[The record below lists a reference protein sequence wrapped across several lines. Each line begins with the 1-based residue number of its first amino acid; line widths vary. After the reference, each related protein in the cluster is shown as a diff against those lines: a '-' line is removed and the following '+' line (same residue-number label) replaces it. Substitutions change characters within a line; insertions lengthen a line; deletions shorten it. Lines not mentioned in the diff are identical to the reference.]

1 MWQTEKF
8 IVANGFTQFNDPQV
22 AEDLSPYQY
31 FDGEFGE
38 SIDME
43 FSDARGKR
51 KKKPLKSRLKQGADR
66 REKRRVE
73 KALSYTPIGW
83 IKKGVDSATSEE
95 AVSRREKRRA
105 DRMALK
111 KQEIEAQKE
120 IADKSLKAQEGDT
133 TLLSS
138 LGLSDNK
145 NLPDVS
151 SEKTK
156 SNTIYWVVGGLAVAT
171 ILGVV
176 LYKKF
181 KK

>member
-1 MWQTEKF
+1 MWQTEEF
-8 IVANGFTQFNDPQV
+8 IVANGFTQFNNPKV
-22 AEDLSPYQY
+22 ANDLSAYDY
-31 FDGEFGE
+31 FDGEAL
-38 SIDME
+38 DME
-43 FSDARGKR
+43 FSDARGRRR
-51 KKKPLKSRLKQGADR
+51 KKPR
-66 REKRRVE
+66 RKGESGVE
-73 KALSYTPIGW
+73 KVLSYTPIGMA
-83 IKKGVDSATSEE
+83 KKGVDSLTSKE
-95 AVSRREKRRA
+95 AISRREKRRA

-120 IADKSLKAQEGDT
+120 IADKSLKSQEGDA

-145 NLPDVS
+145 NLPEVS
-151 SEKTK
+151 PNKTK

-176 LYKKF
+176 LYKKY

>member
-1 MWQTEKF
+1 M
-8 IVANGFTQFNDPQV
+8 A
-22 AEDLSPYQY
+22 
-31 FDGEFGE
+31 
-38 SIDME
+38 
-43 FSDARGKR
+43 
-51 KKKPLKSRLKQGADR
+51 
-66 REKRRVE
+66 
-73 KALSYTPIGW
+73 
-83 IKKGVDSATSEE
+83 KKGIDSLTSKE

-120 IADKSLKAQEGDT
+120 IADKSLKAQEGDS
-133 TLLSS
+133 TLLST

-145 NLPDVS
+145 NLPEVS
-151 SEKTK
+151 PNKTK

-176 LYKKF
+176 LYKKY

>member
-1 MWQTEKF
+1 MWQTEEF
-8 IVANGFTQFNDPQV
+8 IVANGFTQFNNPQV
-22 AEDLSPYQY
+22 ARDLSAYEY
-31 FDGEFGE
+31 FDGD
-38 SIDME
+38 SMDMD
-43 FSDARGKR
+43 FSDARGTRRKR
-51 KKKPLKSRLKQGADR
+51 GR
-66 REKRRVE
+66 RKGESGVE
-73 KALSYTPIGW
+73 KVLSYTPIGMA
-83 IKKGVDSATSEE
+83 KKGVDSLTSKE
-95 AVSRREKRRA
+95 AISRREKRRA

-120 IADKSLKAQEGDT
+120 IADKSLKSQEGDA

-145 NLPDVS
+145 NLPEVS
-151 SEKTK
+151 PNKTK

>member
-8 IVANGFTQFNDPQV
+8 IVANGFTQFNDPKV

-38 SIDME
+38 AIDME
-43 FSDARGKR
+43 FSDARGRRSKKR
-51 KKKPLKSRLKQGADR
+51 KKNSESG
-66 REKRRVE
+66 VE

-105 DRMALK
+105 DKMALK

-145 NLPDVS
+145 NLPEVS

>member
-1 MWQTEKF
+1 MWQTEEF
-8 IVANGFTQFNDPQV
+8 IVANGFTQFNNPKV
-22 AEDLSPYQY
+22 ANDLSPYDY
-31 FDGEFGE
+31 FDGEAL
-38 SIDME
+38 DTE
-43 FSDARGKR
+43 FSDARGTR
-51 KKKPLKSRLKQGADR
+51 KKRGR
-66 REKRRVE
+66 RKGESGVE
-73 KALSYTPIGW
+73 KVLSYTPIGMA
-83 IKKGVDSATSEE
+83 KKGIDSLTSKE

-120 IADKSLKAQEGDT
+120 IADKSLKSQEGDA

-145 NLPDVS
+145 NLPEVS
-151 SEKTK
+151 PNKTK

-176 LYKKF
+176 LYKKY